1 MLKGC
6 KITKKIKSFPT
17 DFLKNQPEATE
28 SKMAKKGL
36 NCIRSKNQHHFHAC
50 LKRFLSELKKDKVLI
65 PAFRV
70 NE

>member
-36 NCIRSKNQHHFHAC
+36 NCIRSKNRHHFE
-50 LKRFLSELKKDKVLI
+50 KPTF
-65 PAFRV
+65 
-70 NE
+70 